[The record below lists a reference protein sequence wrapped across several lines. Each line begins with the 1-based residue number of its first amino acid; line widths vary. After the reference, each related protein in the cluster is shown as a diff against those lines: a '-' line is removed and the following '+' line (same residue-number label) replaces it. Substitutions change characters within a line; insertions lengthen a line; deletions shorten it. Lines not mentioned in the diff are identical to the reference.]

1 LDGVAARDAGFRQRL
16 FEETSSQMNVDP
28 LIVEKDFWVCWT
40 LHCLFSLPDLRKHL
54 IFRGGTTL
62 SKVYKV
68 IHRFSED
75 IDLTVNRG
83 LLGFEG
89 ENDPAN
95 ITSNKKRDRLIKRMV
110 AECRQYV
117 GSYLRPKLKEIFAS
131 YLKVNNELWDVV
143 IDKQDEDG
151 QTLLFHYP
159 GAVELIS
166 GSYVDPV
173 VKLEFGCRAD
183 PWPTCKAKVKPY
195 SAEYYPDVFKIKKEC
210 EVIALTAER
219 IFWEKATI
227 LHQEAN
233 RPANKP
239 FKPRYFR
246 HYYDLAML
254 AQSVYGDKAKKDY
267 DLLEAVVQHKK
278 IFFRCGW
285 AKYEEA
291 RPGMLHLS
299 PPDFRLPE
307 LQKDYEDMQM
317 MMFEKSLSFKEI
329 IAILSE
335 LESTINNR

>member
-1 LDGVAARDAGFRQRL
+1 MDGVAVRDASFRQRL
-16 FEETSSQMNVDP
+16 FEETGSRMNVDP
-28 LIVEKDFWVCWT
+28 LIMEKDFWVCWT
-40 LHCLFSLPDLRKHL
+40 LKCLFSLPDLRKRL

-75 IDLTVNRG
+75 IDLTVNRA
-83 LLGFEG
+83 LLGFDG

-95 ITSNKKRDRLIKRMV
+95 IASIRQRERLINRMV
-110 AECRQYV
+110 DACMQYV
-117 GSYLRPKLKEIFAS
+117 GSVLRPKLKEIFAS
-131 YLKVNNELWDVV
+131 YLKENDEQWDVV
-143 IDKQDEDG
+143 IDEQAEDR
-151 QTLLFHYP
+151 QTLLFLYP
-159 GAVELIS
+159 GAVELVS

-183 PWPTCKAKVKPY
+183 PWPTRKATVRPY
-195 SAEYYPDVFKIKKEC
+195 AAEHYPDVFNINKEC
-210 EVIALTAER
+210 EVVALAAER

-254 AQSVYGDKAKKDY
+254 ARSAFGSEAKKDY
-267 DLLEAVVQHKK
+267 GLLEAVAQHKK
-278 IFFRCGW
+278 LFFRCGW

-291 RPGMLHLS
+291 RPGTLHLC

-307 LQKDYEDMQM
+307 LQKDFEDMQI
-317 MMFEKSLSFKEI
+317 MMFGESPSFKEVMD
-329 IAILSE
+329 ILAE
-335 LESTINNR
+335 LELSINHG